1 LKKHQDPNGDCPR
14 KQCPFLEDG
23 CGSSE
28 KMSDDQLRNHLEERV
43 VSHQLILLNKIKD
56 ADTQKSSQ
64 ALSTKQDALQQ
75 SLNTAEERITGHD
88 WALQRL
94 YQRVTDL
101 ERKDKQPKKGGE

>member
-1 LKKHQDPNGDCPR
+1 
-14 KQCPFLEDG
+14 
-23 CGSSE
+23 
-28 KMSDDQLRNHLEERV
+28 MSDDQLRNHLEERI

-56 ADTQKSSQ
+56 ADAQKSSQ